1 MHQSTREER
10 LAAALLEAADTLSD
24 SFDTGHYLQRLSDH
38 CVEIVGAH
46 SAGIMLVAG
55 GEKVSFAGSSR
66 RQDIALDLMAVQ
78 AAPEHGG
85 PCRDS
90 YGTGR
95 PVPHVPI
102 GAARTAA
109 RWPDFTR
116 RALRHGIAATFA
128 VPLRRRET
136 LLGALNVFVPPPP
149 GRARPPRPKE
159 PPGDEESVRLALLLA
174 EAAAAGLH
182 NQRLHAEYRTLAGRL
197 QSALSRRVRVEQATG
212 MLAERWDTGV
222 DQAFPALR
230 RYALR
235 HRLPLGEAAARV
247 LDGSLDRDGLDGERP
262 RPAAAFTG
270 RPGSRRHLGGS
281 HSATGRRPASDS
293 P

>member
-1 MHQSTREER
+1 MHLSTRETG
-10 LAAALLEAADTLSD
+10 LAAALLEATDTLSD
-24 SFDTGHYLQRLSDH
+24 SFDTAHHLQRLSDH

-55 GEKVSFAGSSR
+55 GERVSFVGSSR
-66 RQDIALDLMAVQ
+66 RQAIALDLLTVQ
-78 AAPEHGG
+78 AAPDHGG
-85 PCRDS
+85 PCWDS

-136 LLGALNVFVPPPP
+136 LLGALNVFVAPPP
-149 GRARPPRPKE
+149 GPPEPPGRKE
-159 PPGDEESVRLALLLA
+159 PPGRPESPGEEESVRLAQLLA

-182 NQRLHAEYRTLAGRL
+182 NQRLHAEYRALAGQL
-197 QSALSRRVRVEQATG
+197 QSALTHRVRMEQAKG
-212 MLAERWDTGV
+212 MLAERWSTGV
-222 DQAFPALR
+222 DQAFAALR
-230 RYALR
+230 RYAR
-235 HRLPLGEAAARV
+235 RQRMPLDEAVARAV
-247 LDGSLDRDGLDGERP
+247 EGSLDRDGLDAERP
-262 RPAAAFTG
+262 RPV
-270 RPGSRRHLGGS
+270 
-281 HSATGRRPASDS
+281 
-293 P
+293 

>member
-1 MHQSTREER
+1 MHPSTRETR
-10 LAAALLEAADTLSD
+10 LAAALMEAADTLSD
-24 SFDTGHYLQRLSDH
+24 SFDTAHYLQRLSDH

-55 GEKVSFAGSSR
+55 AERVSFVGSSR
-66 RQDIALDLMAVQ
+66 RQDIALDLLTVQ
-78 AAPEHGG
+78 AAPDRRG
-85 PCRDS
+85 PCLDS

-95 PVPHVPI
+95 PVPHAPI

-136 LLGALNVFVPPPP
+136 LFGALNVFVPPPS
-149 GRARPPRPKE
+149 GPPE
-159 PPGDEESVRLALLLA
+159 PPGPREPRGRPEPLGDEESVRLAQLLA

-182 NQRLHAEYRTLAGRL
+182 NQRLHAEYRTLAGQL
-197 QSALSRRVRVEQATG
+197 QSALSRSVRVEQAKG
-212 MLAERWDTGV
+212 ILAERWNTGV

-230 RYALR
+230 RYARR
-235 HRLPLGEAAARV
+235 HRIPLDEVAARV
-247 LDGSLDRDGLDGERP
+247 VAGSLDRDGLDDERP
-262 RPAAAFTG
+262 RPV
-270 RPGSRRHLGGS
+270 
-281 HSATGRRPASDS
+281 
-293 P
+293 